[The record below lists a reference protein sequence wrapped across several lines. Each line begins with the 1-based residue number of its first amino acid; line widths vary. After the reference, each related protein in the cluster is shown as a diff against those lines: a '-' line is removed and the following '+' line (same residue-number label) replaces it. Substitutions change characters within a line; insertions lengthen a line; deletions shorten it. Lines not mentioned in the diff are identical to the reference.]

1 MRIARLFVLCFSLL
15 GLPVFAATV
24 PNLYQVHEPVS
35 SQQPGERD
43 AGLVRAL
50 QTLLV
55 RLTGNP
61 QAPQNPALAGY
72 LKDPQQL
79 ISQYAF
85 ENGPP
90 LALVVDF
97 DPTATGNALRAAGLP
112 SWGANRPAVLAWWLN
127 ESADG
132 SSLVGDNQASAEP
145 LKRAAQNRGLP
156 LRLPLAD
163 LDEQIVGTPENLTA
177 AQPDALRAA
186 SERYAA
192 DALLA
197 VEAKEA
203 DGKWQAQW
211 RLWMG
216 DSREQGQAEG
226 ATPDA
231 LADSVMLAVGNRLST
246 RFVATPGAATGLT
259 LQVQGATLARY
270 AELQRLLDP
279 FGARLVGVRGDRLD
293 YSVKASPEQ
302 LRAQMGLAQLQEIPA
317 DSVPLDASGQPAAPS
332 AAVPSST
339 QLNFRW
345 Q

>member
-132 SSLVGDNQASAEP
+132 STLVGDNQASAEP

-197 VEAKEA
+197 VDAKEA

-216 DSREQGQAEG
+216 DSR
-226 ATPDA
+226 
-231 LADSVMLAVGNRLST
+231 SK
-246 RFVATPGAATGLT
+246 
-259 LQVQGATLARY
+259 
-270 AELQRLLDP
+270 
-279 FGARLVGVRGDRLD
+279 ARL
-293 YSVKASPEQ
+293 KA
-302 LRAQMGLAQLQEIPA
+302 LRP
-317 DSVPLDASGQPAAPS
+317 
-332 AAVPSST
+332 T
-339 QLNFRW
+339 RW
-345 Q
+345 QTA

>member
-132 SSLVGDNQASAEP
+132 SSWSVTTRP
-145 LKRAAQNRGLP
+145 RPNRSSV
-156 LRLPLAD
+156 RRR
-163 LDEQIVGTPENLTA
+163 TA
-177 AQPDALRAA
+177 ACRCACLWRISTNRSSVPRKPHRRPTRCPARSLRALC
-186 SERYAA
+186 RRC
-192 DALLA
+192 LA
-197 VEAKEA
+197 
-203 DGKWQAQW
+203 GSG
-211 RLWMG
+211 R
-216 DSREQGQAEG
+216 QGGGRQMAG
-226 ATPDA
+226 A
-231 LADSVMLAVGNRLST
+231 M
-246 RFVATPGAATGLT
+246 
-259 LQVQGATLARY
+259 
-270 AELQRLLDP
+270 
-279 FGARLVGVRGDRLD
+279 
-293 YSVKASPEQ
+293 
-302 LRAQMGLAQLQEIPA
+302 
-317 DSVPLDASGQPAAPS
+317 
-332 AAVPSST
+332 AAVDGRFARARPG
-339 QLNFRW
+339 
-345 Q
+345 

>member
-1 MRIARLFVLCFSLL
+1 MA
-15 GLPVFAATV
+15 
-24 PNLYQVHEPVS
+24 
-35 SQQPGERD
+35 ERK
-43 AGLVRAL
+43 R
-50 QTLLV
+50 
-55 RLTGNP
+55 RW
-61 QAPQNPALAGY
+61 
-72 LKDPQQL
+72 QL
-79 ISQYAF
+79 
-85 ENGPP
+85 
-90 LALVVDF
+90 
-97 DPTATGNALRAAGLP
+97 
-112 SWGANRPAVLAWWLN
+112 
-127 ESADG
+127 
-132 SSLVGDNQASAEP
+132 LVGDNQASAEP

-197 VEAKEA
+197 VDAKEA

-246 RFVATPGAATGLT
+246 RFVATPEAATGLT

-302 LRAQMGLAQLQEIPA
+302 LRAQLGLAQLQEIPA

>member
-1 MRIARLFVLCFSLL
+1 M
-15 GLPVFAATV
+15 
-24 PNLYQVHEPVS
+24 
-35 SQQPGERD
+35 
-43 AGLVRAL
+43 RAL

-61 QAPQNPALAGY
+61 QAPQEPGLAGY

-97 DPTATGNALRAAGLP
+97 DPAATSNALRAAGLP

-127 ESADG
+127 ESSEG
-132 SSLVGDNQASAEP
+132 SNLVGDNQASAEP

-177 AQPDALRAA
+177 AQPDALRGA
-186 SERYAA
+186 SERYGA

-197 VEAKEA
+197 VDAKEV

-231 LADSVMLAVGNRLST
+231 LADSVMLAAANRLSS

-259 LQVQGATLARY
+259 LQVQGRRWRAMPNCNACSIRSAR
-270 AELQRLLDP
+270 AWSGSRGSPRLQREGQSGAIARPVGPGAVAGGPGRQRACGCFRTAL
-279 FGARLVGVRGDRLD
+279 GARRGGG
-293 YSVKASPEQ
+293 
-302 LRAQMGLAQLQEIPA
+302 AQPVDLPLAVSCGAGLLQNDA
-317 DSVPLDASGQPAAPS
+317 AGRRQVAAATGKPLILLA
-332 AAVPSST
+332 
-339 QLNFRW
+339 
-345 Q
+345 

>member
-1 MRIARLFVLCFSLL
+1 M
-15 GLPVFAATV
+15 
-24 PNLYQVHEPVS
+24 
-35 SQQPGERD
+35 
-43 AGLVRAL
+43 
-50 QTLLV
+50 
-55 RLTGNP
+55 
-61 QAPQNPALAGY
+61 
-72 LKDPQQL
+72 
-79 ISQYAF
+79 
-85 ENGPP
+85 
-90 LALVVDF
+90 VDF

-132 SSLVGDNQASAEP
+132 SSLVGDNQARPNCSSV
-145 LKRAAQNRGLP
+145 RR
-156 LRLPLAD
+156 R
-163 LDEQIVGTPENLTA
+163 TA
-177 AQPDALRAA
+177 ACRCACLWRISTNRSSVPRKTSPPPNPMPCAQP

-197 VEAKEA
+197 VDAKEA

-246 RFVATPGAATGLT
+246 RFVATPEAATGLT

-302 LRAQMGLAQLQEIPA
+302 LRAQLGLAQLQEIPA

>member
-72 LKDPQQL
+72 LKDPQQV

-132 SSLVGDNQASAEP
+132 STLVGDNQASAEP

-163 LDEQIVGTPENLTA
+163 LD
-177 AQPDALRAA
+177 
-186 SERYAA
+186 
-192 DALLA
+192 
-197 VEAKEA
+197 
-203 DGKWQAQW
+203 
-211 RLWMG
+211 
-216 DSREQGQAEG
+216 
-226 ATPDA
+226 
-231 LADSVMLAVGNRLST
+231 
-246 RFVATPGAATGLT
+246 
-259 LQVQGATLARY
+259 
-270 AELQRLLDP
+270 
-279 FGARLVGVRGDRLD
+279 
-293 YSVKASPEQ
+293 
-302 LRAQMGLAQLQEIPA
+302 
-317 DSVPLDASGQPAAPS
+317 
-332 AAVPSST
+332 
-339 QLNFRW
+339 
-345 Q
+345 

>member
-197 VEAKEA
+197 VDAKEA

-231 LADSVMLAVGNRLST
+231 LADSPTGPGAVAGNPGRQRTAGCLRPARSAQRGGAVVDPTEFPLAVSRRADPLLCN
-246 RFVATPGAATGLT
+246 GAGRRATGRCSG
-259 LQVQGATLARY
+259 QGASAIGKPLILLA
-270 AELQRLLDP
+270 
-279 FGARLVGVRGDRLD
+279 
-293 YSVKASPEQ
+293 
-302 LRAQMGLAQLQEIPA
+302 
-317 DSVPLDASGQPAAPS
+317 
-332 AAVPSST
+332 
-339 QLNFRW
+339 
-345 Q
+345 

>member
-43 AGLVRAL
+43 AGLVRAPADPAGAPD
-50 QTLLV
+50 
-55 RLTGNP
+55 RP

-127 ESADG
+127 EWQL
-132 SSLVGDNQASAEP
+132 LVGDNQASAEP

-156 LRLPLAD
+156 LR
-163 LDEQIVGTPENLTA
+163 
-177 AQPDALRAA
+177 
-186 SERYAA
+186 
-192 DALLA
+192 
-197 VEAKEA
+197 
-203 DGKWQAQW
+203 
-211 RLWMG
+211 RLWRI
-216 DSREQGQAEG
+216 STNRS
-226 ATPDA
+226 
-231 LADSVMLAVGNRLST
+231 SVLRKTSPPPNPMPCARLSALC
-246 RFVATPGAATGLT
+246 RRCLAGSGRQGGGRQMAGA
-259 LQVQGATLARY
+259 
-270 AELQRLLDP
+270 
-279 FGARLVGVRGDRLD
+279 
-293 YSVKASPEQ
+293 
-302 LRAQMGLAQLQEIPA
+302 M
-317 DSVPLDASGQPAAPS
+317 
-332 AAVPSST
+332 AAVDGRFARARPG
-339 QLNFRW
+339 
-345 Q
+345 

>member
-24 PNLYQVHEPVS
+24 PTLPGPRAGFVAAARRARCRTGASPADPAGAPDRQSAGAAEP
-35 SQQPGERD
+35 GI
-43 AGLVRAL
+43 G
-50 QTLLV
+50 
-55 RLTGNP
+55 
-61 QAPQNPALAGY
+61 GY

-163 LDEQIVGTPENLTA
+163 LDEQIVGTPENLNA
-177 AQPDALRAA
+177 AQPDAPARSLRALC
-186 SERYAA
+186 RRC
-192 DALLA
+192 LA
-197 VEAKEA
+197 
-203 DGKWQAQW
+203 GSG
-211 RLWMG
+211 R
-216 DSREQGQAEG
+216 QGGGRQMAG
-226 ATPDA
+226 A
-231 LADSVMLAVGNRLST
+231 M
-246 RFVATPGAATGLT
+246 
-259 LQVQGATLARY
+259 
-270 AELQRLLDP
+270 
-279 FGARLVGVRGDRLD
+279 
-293 YSVKASPEQ
+293 
-302 LRAQMGLAQLQEIPA
+302 
-317 DSVPLDASGQPAAPS
+317 
-332 AAVPSST
+332 AAVDGRFARARPG
-339 QLNFRW
+339 
-345 Q
+345 

>member
-79 ISQYAF
+79 ISH
-85 ENGPP
+85 
-90 LALVVDF
+90 
-97 DPTATGNALRAAGLP
+97 
-112 SWGANRPAVLAWWLN
+112 
-127 ESADG
+127 
-132 SSLVGDNQASAEP
+132 
-145 LKRAAQNRGLP
+145 
-156 LRLPLAD
+156 
-163 LDEQIVGTPENLTA
+163 
-177 AQPDALRAA
+177 
-186 SERYAA
+186 
-192 DALLA
+192 ALLA
-197 VEAKEA
+197 VDAKEA

-246 RFVATPGAATGLT
+246 RFVATPEAATGLT

-302 LRAQMGLAQLQEIPA
+302 LRAQLGLAQLQEIPA